1 MSGKYQESMCVL
13 PESANC
19 LSKPR
24 SNNKGNRMFWPWRP
38 FQLFSLTPEEGL
50 FGRNV
55 LFPLLLLCDLLKEWL
70 IQLSQRSNEPL

>member
-13 PESANC
+13 PESANF

-24 SNNKGNRMFWPWRP
+24 SNNEGNRMFRPWRP
-38 FQLFSLTPEEGL
+38 FQLFSLTAEEGL

-55 LFPLLLLCDLLKEWL
+55 LFKELL